1 VLASDDQEREFTADL
16 ALTQRTAKAL
26 SAVEAGGDGLLPDR
40 RLPGQVV
47 GLVGPPGVGKSS
59 IISELVSRA
68 RDRGERVM
76 VLAVDPSS
84 PVTGGA
90 LLGDRIRL
98 ARHATDSGVFVRS
111 FASRGHPG
119 GLAGAVPAAVETALA
134 LGWDRVFVEP
144 VGGGQNDIDVA
155 ACADRVVLVV
165 SPESGDDV
173 QALKAGILEVADI
186 IAVNKADRPGAASFL
201 RVLESQWGKS
211 SGGLVLV
218 STIENTGIDELDD
231 LTRAAF
237 DHVANRKEA
246 ARLSAVLNDVVL
258 EVRAVLQDAMVRDDV
273 LALLASGRRRDAV
286 RRLIK
291 EVRHDGQ

>member
-1 VLASDDQEREFTADL
+1 MLASDNQEQEFLADL
-16 ALTQRTAKAL
+16 ALTQKTAKAL
-26 SAVEAGGDGLLPDR
+26 SEVEAGGEGLVPER

-59 IISELVSRA
+59 IISELVALA
-68 RDRGERVM
+68 RERGERVI

-90 LLGDRIRL
+90 LLGDRIRF
-98 ARHATDSGVFVRS
+98 ARHSTDSAVFVRS

-119 GLAGAVPAAVETALA
+119 GLSGAVPAAVDTALA

-173 QALKAGILEVADI
+173 QALKAGILEIADI

-211 SGGLVLV
+211 SGGIVLV
-218 STIENTGIDELDD
+218 STHEGTGVGELDD

-237 DHVANRKEA
+237 VHVADRKQA
-246 ARLSAVLNDVVL
+246 AQLSAVLNDVVL
-258 EVRAVLQDAMVRDDV
+258 EARAVLRDHEVREEVLGLIAAGHRRAALGRLLSAVRD
-273 LALLASGRRRDAV
+273 G
-286 RRLIK
+286 K
-291 EVRHDGQ
+291 